1 MAEESDTGGRK
12 IVRLGEEFD
21 TGVSVMVNG
30 ERRVLKA
37 SASRRGELK
46 MPSPYRAIMNFGL
59 FSRTQISVCVAA
71 DDQRI
76 APLSMLAPRG
86 SAIGMIS
93 LDSDPATIEAL
104 KRPEVRRSDDVVAIV
119 RIVRGLEPSASPP
132 GGGGFY
138 PLSDPQAAAVMAANS
153 WMGCSPY
160 GFHTIAPDG
169 ECVFVA
175 IDDFVSVRIQWDRR
189 TERAI
194 VDLGRNVRAEI
205 DALGWG
211 SVTEDGGATRT
222 SLEEFVS
229 SRSPQLRRGPNV
241 NQALARQF
249 LPYRRTK
256 DDIDHVRDALEVTER
271 KLAGDDGQDVE
282 LVEVSMCF
290 DDETRQR
297 IYGVAVSPSRSRRVR
312 LASST
317 MPLPFDRVSTSVS
330 IPREK
335 LRRMF
340 REGKV
345 EEVGSEANLI
355 CRELAIATIRKMDT
369 LALRIVAAIFSECR
383 GDRMEWLEDHSRI
396 CELLGES
403 DRGKQR
409 QRIAERIEAL
419 KMVELKLTLEAD
431 NTILAARNTPLF
443 QYGGS
448 VEMNH
453 RGKVVW
459 NVHPLIVQWMNLG
472 GRFTYFDPR
481 ALRLGDKSTEW
492 EFRVY
497 LVLCDRWAA
506 GWVTN
511 RADPERAEE
520 ISSKA
525 LLDAASVDWRSTY
538 GYAVGDDGKAGP
550 KRMSELDKRFR
561 RMVDV
566 LIDCGLVQFAEPIS
580 ESDDPAKTKWRF
592 VAPVEHRDTLEANSS
607 KRLKAAGR
615 GDRRADKRRL
625 EGRSSPDGAA
635 SG

>member
-37 SASRRGELK
+37 SASRRGQLK

-104 KRPEVRRSDDVVAIV
+104 KRPEMRNTADVVAIV
-119 RIVRGLEPSASPP
+119 RIVRGLEPSASPI

-138 PLSDPQAAAVMAANS
+138 PLSEPQAAAVMAANS

-222 SLEEFVS
+222 SLEEFVR

-241 NQALARQF
+241 NQALVRQF
-249 LPYRRTK
+249 LPYHRT
-256 DDIDHVRDALEVTER
+256 DDDMVHVRDALEVTER
-271 KLAGDDGQDVE
+271 RLAGDDGQDVE
-282 LVEVSMCF
+282 LVEMTMCF
-290 DDETRQR
+290 DDTTRQSM
-297 IYGVAVSPSRSRRVR
+297 YGIPPSRSRRSR
-312 LASST
+312 LASSV
-317 MPLPFDRVSTSVS
+317 MPLPFDRVSASLK
-330 IPREK
+330 IPRAE
-335 LRRMF
+335 LRPRF
-340 REGKV
+340 REGMV
-345 EEVGSEANLI
+345 DTIGSDANLM
-355 CRELAIATIRKMDT
+355 CRELATATIRKMDT
-369 LALRIVAAIFSECR
+369 LALRIYAAIISECR

-409 QRIAERIEAL
+409 QRIAERIETL
-419 KMVELKLTLEAD
+419 KMVELRLTLEAD
-431 NTILAARNTPLF
+431 NMILAARNTPLF

-511 RADPERAEE
+511 RADPERAEK
-520 ISSKA
+520 ISMKA

-566 LIDCGLVQFAEPIS
+566 LIDSGLVQFAEPIS
-580 ESDDPAKTKWRF
+580 EFDDPAKIEWKF
-592 VAPVEHRDTLEANSS
+592 VAPVEHRDALEANSS
-607 KRLKAAGR
+607 KRLAAAGR
-615 GDRRADKRRL
+615 GDRRKEKRL